1 MGRVTLADLMVASDK
16 TYRIF
21 LLGAGFSKP
30 AGMPLAAELLPLIE
44 GAARDYMSVDGYNVV
59 VELRGIEP
67 LPPTLPAPRSI
78 VLERSP
84 MYENPCYMRD
94 STICEGQRT
103 NRTSANLANGY
114 HEATS

>member
-44 GAARDYMSVDGYNVV
+44 GIARDYMSVDGYNVV
-59 VELRGIEP
+59 VELRGLEP
-67 LPPTLPAPRSI
+67 LTPTLPAPQ
-78 VLERSP
+78 SP
-84 MYENPCYMRD
+84 VRDESLRFENPV
-94 STICEGQRT
+94 
-103 NRTSANLANGY
+103 
-114 HEATS
+114 

>member
-59 VELRGIEP
+59 VELRGLEP
-67 LPPTLPAPRSI
+67 LTPTLPVRFTVFVDVRRRGKAYCIRVSSK
-78 VLERSP
+78 RR
-84 MYENPCYMRD
+84 M
-94 STICEGQRT
+94 
-103 NRTSANLANGY
+103 SANDVAHDRRLPNWLPK
-114 HEATS
+114 